1 MCILPLQAEKVTF
14 DTRCSVDFP
23 AGWKKSA
30 NAQKG
35 ALVYRVSPVGDAS
48 FAIARLSLPENA
60 KADLKATLGGMIDG
74 IKKGMKVTN
83 EAKLTAGV
91 IDGIKKGMKV
101 TNEAKL
107 TEGVIDGKQALFVRV
122 LAETEG
128 HKMGFFLV
136 AIDAGTRVFIL
147 QATLPST
154 ASEKSRAD
162 CMSVIQSFKE
172 DR

>member
-30 NAQKG
+30 DAQKG
-35 ALVYRVSPVGDAS
+35 ALVYRVSPAGDAS

-83 EAKLTAGV
+83 Q
-91 IDGIKKGMKV
+91 
-101 TNEAKL
+101 AKL
-107 TEGVIDGKQALFVRV
+107 TEGSIDGKQALFVRV

>member
-1 MCILPLQAEKVTF
+1 MCTLPLLAEKVTF

-23 AGWKKSA
+23 VGWKKSA
-30 NAQKG
+30 DAQKG
-35 ALVYRVSPVGDAS
+35 ALVYRVSPAEDAS

-83 EAKLTAGV
+83 EAKLT
-91 IDGIKKGMKV
+91 
-101 TNEAKL
+101 
-107 TEGVIDGKQALFVRV
+107 EGSIDGKQALFVRV

-147 QATLPST
+147 QATLPAT

-172 DR
+172 GR